1 MVIKK
6 NNDLNNNEKKKEINN
21 NKIENNNIINNNLF
35 DEYNLNPKIDG
46 KIKKMHSTH
55 LPLIEQKI

>member
-6 NNDLNNNEKKKEINN
+6 NNELNNNEKKKEINN

-35 DEYNLNPKIDG
+35 DEYNSNSKTDG
-46 KIKKMHSTH
+46 KIKKMHSIH
-55 LPLIEQKI
+55 PPLIE